1 MLFESRGI
9 RTYGKIEFIYN
20 DIKIKIPLN
29 KELDTFRSCFI
40 DLYKWFLEINFNF
53 SKDGSVYNN
62 QGKFYSEVE
71 KNDIIKS
78 GRYDS
83 RYFSKIDDDKY
94 ILAVG
99 NKSQLKQSLLNILD
113 SLGADDIKFI
123 GFGDDNEIIK
133 FNQYAQKETEKEPTE
148 SETSS
153 INPFGGKPGSSA
165 ICVLGDPGAGKSV
178 TTLNALKQ
186 DSDHIY
192 KLLIPT
198 DMTSSLLLQF
208 VRGELRLNMLSKMI
222 IAAYKN
228 PDKLYTILID
238 EFHKPL
244 TIRRVNDEL
253 LQAISTKRYS
263 GTRFISSDIAYE
275 LISEELLES
284 LEEEQFSYHGNI
296 KIPDNF
302 GFIFLSSKPSV
313 VVDNEDLFD
322 RLDILYI
329 REEDRVNIVS
339 VEDIGNSRISDNS
352 DKKEFKKLIKEL
364 PNSKDSLD
372 EFIDKFNS

>member
-1 MLFESRGI
+1 
-9 RTYGKIEFIYN
+9 
-20 DIKIKIPLN
+20 
-29 KELDTFRSCFI
+29 
-40 DLYKWFLEINFNF
+40 
-53 SKDGSVYNN
+53 
-62 QGKFYSEVE
+62 
-71 KNDIIKS
+71 
-78 GRYDS
+78 
-83 RYFSKIDDDKY
+83 
-94 ILAVG
+94 
-99 NKSQLKQSLLNILD
+99 
-113 SLGADDIKFI
+113 
-123 GFGDDNEIIK
+123 
-133 FNQYAQKETEKEPTE
+133 
-148 SETSS
+148 
-153 INPFGGKPGSSA
+153 
-165 ICVLGDPGAGKSV
+165 
-178 TTLNALKQ
+178 
-186 DSDHIY
+186 
-192 KLLIPT
+192 
-198 DMTSSLLLQF
+198 MTSSLLLQF

-284 LEEEQFSYHGNI
+284 IEEDQFSYHGNI

-339 VEDIGNSRISDNS
+339 VDDIGNSRISENS

>member
-1 MLFESRGI
+1 MYSIKFKFNNRYISLSEKNALSL
-9 RTYGKIEFIYN
+9 YIEV
-20 DIKIKIPLN
+20 LN
-29 KELDTFRSCFI
+29 F
-40 DLYKWFLEINFNF
+40 LYDNNYDFTGEIHKKFLRKVFK
-53 SKDGSVYNN
+53 KD
-62 QGKFYSEVE
+62 EVE
-71 KNDIIKS
+71 SIINNKTYVFSDFHNIRNS
-78 GRYDS
+78 GNYIYRGGNI
-83 RYFSKIDDDKY
+83 SKI
-94 ILAVG
+94 
-99 NKSQLKQSLLNILD
+99 LLNIKLMLENFGID
-113 SLGADDIKFI
+113 RNTITTK
-123 GFGDDNEIIK
+123 GFSEDNEIVK
-133 FNQYAQKETEKEPTE
+133 FNQYTQKETEKEPTTE
-148 SETSS
+148 SKTSS

-275 LISEELLES
+275 LMSEELLEF
-284 LEEEQFSYHGNI
+284 LEEDQFSYHGNI

-339 VEDIGNSRISDNS
+339 VDDIDMSRISENS

-372 EFIDKFNS
+372 DFVDKFNS

>member
-1 MLFESRGI
+1 MNKYYISFTHKDKKKEFKGTLKNTIGEIVDFLQSKGYDFKSDGLLSKPVTIDWIKNNPTYSSYLRNFYKMENGLYYYVGGNIKPAFNKIKNNLLDFGI
-9 RTYGKIEFIYN
+9 DENSIKSIGFS
-20 DIKIKIPLN
+20 DIK
-29 KELDTFRSCFI
+29 D
-40 DLYKWFLEINFNF
+40 
-53 SKDGSVYNN
+53 
-62 QGKFYSEVE
+62 
-71 KNDIIKS
+71 KS
-78 GRYDS
+78 S
-83 RYFSKIDDDKY
+83 
-94 ILAVG
+94 
-99 NKSQLKQSLLNILD
+99 
-113 SLGADDIKFI
+113 
-123 GFGDDNEIIK
+123 EIIK
-133 FNQYAQKETEKEPTE
+133 FNQYAQKETEKETTTE
-148 SETSS
+148 SKTSS